1 MRIPWLV
8 VGTLIGILGGL
19 FFMPSPDPSKTMAE
33 QNIPPIA
40 GACLGAFLGAIA
52 EVAVR
57 RIDTCSPIRLP
68 SLLHRQRV
76 IGDTT
81 FGTKTM
87 LVAVALAAIACA
99 YPDWFVSIAFCTII
113 FSLYFA
119 ACTQSA
125 RIAADPVELGR
136 ECTMRA
142 DPQAYVRMAAVL
154 VLWAG
159 LWAFLLLRRSARLN
173 LQKTF
178 VIFSGFIVIAFLA
191 APDGQ
196 EFLERTAPWLTGV
209 RLLACIIGV
218 ALLIVWVADRR
229 L

>member
-1 MRIPWLV
+1 VPSCQGESAARVRRRYARASRLRAVFSCANRCKTAKRSEDYYERMRIPWLV

-68 SLLHRQRV
+68 SLLRRQHV
-76 IGDTT
+76 ICDTT
-81 FGTKTM
+81 FGTRTM

-119 ACTQSA
+119 ACA
-125 RIAADPVELGR
+125 RVGKN
-136 ECTMRA
+136 
-142 DPQAYVRMAAVL
+142 
-154 VLWAG
+154 
-159 LWAFLLLRRSARLN
+159 RRRP
-173 LQKTF
+173 
-178 VIFSGFIVIAFLA
+178 G
-191 APDGQ
+191 
-196 EFLERTAPWLTGV
+196 
-209 RLLACIIGV
+209 
-218 ALLIVWVADRR
+218 
-229 L
+229 